1 MVIVSI
7 WLVFALGWF
16 VAYVFGLGPLEI
28 PGKRGSGL
36 ATFFRAISDFGPIY
50 IPLMIYG
57 VLAFCSIV
65 VTWFLGY
72 FQPVPFAIASIVVFV
87 ANCSF
92 LYRRSQ
98 LERRGVLVGYAILA
112 LFGILLMVLL
122 NRLQWFLFFMEIV
135 IVFIGVWALWSIFRL
150 QPLSSRQLT
159 PQEELDAAIA
169 RTISPRQVFMDLI
182 RSIFRNQGRGNNP
195 ANPDLQQPPLD
206 DV

>member
-1 MVIVSI
+1 
-7 WLVFALGWF
+7 
-16 VAYVFGLGPLEI
+16 
-28 PGKRGSGL
+28 
-36 ATFFRAISDFGPIY
+36 
-50 IPLMIYG
+50 
-57 VLAFCSIV
+57 
-65 VTWFLGY
+65 
-72 FQPVPFAIASIVVFV
+72 
-87 ANCSF
+87 
-92 LYRRSQ
+92 
-98 LERRGVLVGYAILA
+98 LA